1 MRPSPLYQLLR
12 SGNLGVL
19 DDLVD
24 ASADMRTREAKSHGV
39 GHILAYVV
47 EPPTEAGAYA
57 ATITTPAGKTQL
69 TFNPDSPA
77 ARLLHSVG
85 VTKIPAKRPVSAY
98 VPLDIAVKLAEMAER
113 PA

>member
-1 MRPSPLYQLLR
+1 MRSTPLYQLIKTHQM
-12 SGNLGVL
+12 GIL
-19 DDLVD
+19 DELVD
-24 ASADMRTREAKSHGV
+24 SAAECRRTEAKSHGV

-69 TFNPDSPA
+69 AFDPDSPA
-77 ARLLHSVG
+77 ARLLHSAG
-85 VTKIPAKRPVSAY
+85 VTKIPAKKPVSAY
-98 VPLDIAVKLAEMAER
+98 VPLDIAIKLAELAER

>member
-1 MRPSPLYQLLR
+1 MRSPPLYQLIR
-12 SGNLGVL
+12 SAKMGIL
-19 DDLVD
+19 DELVD
-24 ASADMRTREAKSHGV
+24 SSMEVRRTEAKSHGV
-39 GHILAYVV
+39 GHIYAYVV

-69 TFNPDSPA
+69 AFDPDSPA
-77 ARLLHSVG
+77 ARLLHSAG
-85 VTKIPAKRPVSAY
+85 VTKIPAKHPVSAY

>member
-1 MRPSPLYQLLR
+1 M
-12 SGNLGVL
+12 GIL
-19 DDLVD
+19 DDLID
-24 ASADMRTREAKSHGV
+24 GAMERRRTEAKTHGV

-57 ATITTPAGKTQL
+57 ATITTPAGKAQIA
-69 TFNPDSPA
+69 FDPDSPA
-77 ARLLHSVG
+77 ARLLHSAG
-85 VTKIPAKRPVSAY
+85 VTKIPAKHPVSAY